1 MLVVLQGDLGAGG
14 GRELASADEIT
25 QCEDQLLELVCRR
38 LEEVRWEQQEGL
50 ARWHQCLPCRQE
62 LVLNSR
68 KASRAQGLA
77 TDRVAVEAA

>member
-38 LEEVRWEQQEGL
+38 LEEVRREPQEAWQNGTSVSP
-50 ARWHQCLPCRQE
+50 AGRSWC
-62 LVLNSR
+62 
-68 KASRAQGLA
+68 
-77 TDRVAVEAA
+77 

>member
-38 LEEVRWEQQEGL
+38 LEEVRRELQEAWQNGTSVSP
-50 ARWHQCLPCRQE
+50 AGRSWC
-62 LVLNSR
+62 
-68 KASRAQGLA
+68 
-77 TDRVAVEAA
+77 